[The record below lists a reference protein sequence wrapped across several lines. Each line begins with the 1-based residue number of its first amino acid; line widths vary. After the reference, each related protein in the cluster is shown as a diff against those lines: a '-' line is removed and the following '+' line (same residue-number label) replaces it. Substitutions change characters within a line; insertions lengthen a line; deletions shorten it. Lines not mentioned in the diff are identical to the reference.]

1 MDGLELPVELESL
14 LEEMGIQWPDT
25 KEIALGE
32 SSGPYGEF
40 VAHGL
45 IANLSASASVRR
57 MLATNTSDGLAAFET
72 HAATVV
78 GPVGHMARAVAVD
91 AATGLGIGE
100 AAAAV
105 LEYKIFVLETLGA
118 VAAEG
123 VAAAALALETA
134 GASLVASAELVAE
147 EAAVVY
153 EAEAALIASLEG
165 IGATASKVAGEV
177 LTGAVKRLQ
186 NREIHRSKD
195 GVTSYSTPDER
206 QSIADEYQRRW
217 EELTHDA
224 DHNGAVSDK
233 SRREA
238 TVTIGLERAGRFAPG
253 SVSRV
258 DTPGSG
264 DFQVAGPGGSVQA
277 WDIKAMPSYDPQGKI
292 PPWECYSEARLEEL
306 VQEQL
311 AKGRNVVLDTQNLT
325 REDLASLVA
334 TIRRNPEWADRVVIY

>member
-32 SSGPYGEF
+32 SSVPYGEF

-134 GASLVASAELVAE
+134 GASLVAYAELVAE

-206 QSIADEYQRRW
+206 RRVADEYQRRW
-217 EELTHDA
+217 DELKYDP
-224 DHNGAVSDK
+224 DK
-233 SRREA
+233 KQITAASEREA
-238 TVTIGLERAGRFAPG
+238 TVALGLEQAGKFPLGAVVRAQ
-253 SVSRV
+253 VNQ
-258 DTPGSG
+258 G
-264 DFQVAGPGGSVQA
+264 DFLVVRPDGTTEQ
-277 WDIKAMPSYDPQGKI
+277 WDIKAVPSYDPTQ
-292 PPWECYSEARLEEL
+292 PPKLKECYSDTKAESLVLE
-306 VQEQL
+306 QIS
-311 AKGRNVVLDTQNLT
+311 KGRNVVFDTSRLSRQ
-325 REDLASLVA
+325 DLASLVA
-334 TIRRNPEWADRVVIY
+334 LIRMNPAWAGKVIVY